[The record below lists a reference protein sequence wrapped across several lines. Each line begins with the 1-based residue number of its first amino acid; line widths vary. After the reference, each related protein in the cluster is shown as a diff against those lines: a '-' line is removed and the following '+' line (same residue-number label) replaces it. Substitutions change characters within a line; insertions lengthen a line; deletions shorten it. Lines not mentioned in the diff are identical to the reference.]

1 MGDALWDQRVH
12 DKVQTWY
19 GMDAAGRRNRS
30 GKKAHKGGV
39 CKNMAVDFKVDHKRS
54 STYLFLPEN
63 IAINPDT
70 NGRHDLPDIEW
81 LIESFIK
88 NGQRT
93 PVQITNDGGTPT
105 LIAGHCRWRAAI
117 EINKRKLTPEPFK
130 LNCSYYKATSELD
143 SYLATISE
151 NYDRTAP
158 KPIDE
163 AHQIALLERYGMSLE
178 DMAKKV
184 YRQDLKW
191 VKDRLALIGLCD
203 EAQKAVADGDV
214 KKISAAVALAKLS
227 NTAQKEALKK
237 SRESGT
243 ALTAASLKTKDTPRP
258 AGKKLKLSDWTE
270 FWTPYAERRDSAMKR
285 LADAWIEATSSG
297 DQGLFFKALTHEIKG
312 AAEVA

>member
-1 MGDALWDQRVH
+1 
-12 DKVQTWY
+12 
-19 GMDAAGRRNRS
+19 
-30 GKKAHKGGV
+30 
-39 CKNMAVDFKVDHKRS
+39 MAVDFKVPHTRRN
-54 STYLFLPEN
+54 TYLFAPED
-63 IAINPDT
+63 ITINPEM

-81 LIESFIK
+81 LIESMVK
-88 NGQRT
+88 YGQRT
-93 PVQITNDGGTPT
+93 PVQVGNDGGSPV
-105 LIAGHCRWRAAI
+105 LMAGHCRWRSAI

-130 LNCSYYKATSELD
+130 LSCVFYKATSELD

-151 NYDRTAP
+151 NYDRNAP

-203 EAQKAVADGDV
+203 EAQKAVTDGDV

-227 NTAQKEALKK
+227 KTAQKEALKK

-243 ALTAASLKTKDTPRP
+243 ALTAASLKTKDAARP
-258 AGKKLKLSDWTE
+258 AGKKLNLADWTA
-270 FWTPYAERRDSAMKR
+270 FWTPYAERQDSAMKR
-285 LADAWIEATSSG
+285 LADAFLAATRDG
-297 DQGLFFKALTHEIKG
+297 DQDLFFRALTHEIKG
-312 AAEVA
+312 AAKAA